1 LDGHIVL
8 DRGIASQGRYPAVD
22 ILGSI
27 SRLAQHNWT
36 PEQARL
42 ATSLR
47 SLISR
52 FEETRDL
59 RMIGAYQAGSDPLID
74 QAVNL
79 VPLIYDAMQQTP
91 VMPLSHDPYGD
102 LAAALR
108 PKEPT

>member
-1 LDGHIVL
+1 ML
-8 DRGIASQGRYPAVD
+8 DRGIAAQGRFPAVD

-36 PEQARL
+36 AEQAKL

-47 SLISR
+47 GLVAR

-74 QAVNL
+74 QAVHL
-79 VPLIYDAMQQTP
+79 VPLFYDAMQQTP
-91 VMPLSHDPYGD
+91 ASPLAQDPYSD
-102 LAAALR
+102 LASALR
-108 PKEPT
+108 PREQS